1 MYPALITLAGISLVL
16 LLLLLKA
23 WHDLRAAKAAALS
36 QEKMLQT
43 LRDELATRDGAM
55 VNQTQEYAKL
65 DALILKLRQQ
75 LAQGDSDRSNLQK
88 RAETAEAS
96 TETLRQTLA
105 KFEKDSLQSKT
116 LSSTMSS
123 VAYDYVIVLDEES
136 KIIALNKSAEELFSG
151 KNPIGEK
158 LHDLVNAPDLE
169 DIVARAINEEEFLE
183 EQFVLDRR
191 NYRARTQVLRY
202 SDYHYFIG
210 IAMQDITQLVRLNRA
225 RRDMVANIS
234 HELRTPI
241 TKIRFTI
248 DSLFHDQ
255 NRPKRKASI
264 QSLRN
269 ISMEVG
275 ALENVVQELLDLSM
289 IESGQSIMK
298 LIDEPLVEIVVSGV
312 LRLEERLHE
321 KKLKVVRHVPEK
333 LRVLCDRDHIRR
345 VISNLVSN
353 AQKWSPPNDVI
364 TINAAQTGEEVTI
377 SVFDNGPGVP
387 DEQKERIFE
396 RFYQV
401 DTARSGKDGSGLGLA
416 LCKHI
421 VEAHGGRIW
430 AEGNSQG
437 GGGRFHFTLLNATAE
452 GEDSYMD
459 RGQHDVIMN
468 PAPYGQH
475 DNAHDE
481 IIFVDDDEAGLEAQ

>member
-1 MYPALITLAGISLVL
+1 MNAAIILLAGFCLAL
-16 LLLLLKA
+16 LLLIIHGFNK
-23 WHDLRAAKAAALS
+23 LRASKAAALS
-36 QEKMLQT
+36 QEKMIQT
-43 LRDELATRDGAM
+43 LRDELANRDGTA
-55 VNQTQEYAKL
+55 TALSQETTKL
-65 DALILKLRQQ
+65 DALVLKLRQQ
-75 LAQGDSDRSNLQK
+75 MAQSDSDRSNLQK
-88 RAETAEAS
+88 RAENSEATAEN
-96 TETLRQTLA
+96 LRQALA
-105 KFEKDSLQSKT
+105 KIEKDSQQNKMLV
-116 LSSTMSS
+116 STMSS
-123 VAYDYVIVLDEES
+123 VSYDYVIVLDEES
-136 KIIALNKSAEELFSG
+136 KIIALNKSAEELFG
-151 KNPIGEK
+151 DKQPIGQK
-158 LHDLVNAPDLE
+158 LHDLVHAPDLE
-169 DIVARAINEEEFLE
+169 DIVARAINEEDVLE
-183 EQFVLDRR
+183 EQFVMDKH
-191 NYRARTQVLRY
+191 NYRARTQVIRS
-202 SDYHYFIG
+202 SDYHYYIG
-210 IAMQDITQLVRLNRA
+210 IAMQDISHLVKLNRA

-298 LIDEPLVEIVVSGV
+298 LVDEPLAEIVVSGV
-312 LRLEERLHE
+312 MRLEERLRE
-321 KKLKVVRHVPEK
+321 KKLTVVRYIPDK

-345 VISNLVSN
+345 VVSNLVSN
-353 AQKWSPPNDVI
+353 ALKWSPPNDTI
-364 TINAAQTGEEVTI
+364 TISVTHTDEEVTV

-387 DEQKERIFE
+387 DEQRERIFE

-437 GGGRFHFTLLNATAE
+437 GGGRFHFTLMNATPESDQAYIDKGLHE
-452 GEDSYMD
+452 
-459 RGQHDVIMN
+459 VIMN
-468 PAPYGQH
+468 VAPLSA
-475 DNAHDE
+475 DPSHDE
-481 IIFVDDDEAGLEAQ
+481 ILFVDEDENILD

>member
-1 MYPALITLAGISLVL
+1 MNAAIILLAGLCLVL
-16 LLLLLKA
+16 LLIIMQLLNR
-23 WHDLRAAKAAALS
+23 LRAAKAAALS
-36 QEKMLQT
+36 QEKMIQT
-43 LRDELATRDGAM
+43 LRDELANRDGT
-55 VNQTQEYAKL
+55 NTSLSQETAKL

-75 LAQGDSDRSNLQK
+75 MAQSDSDRSNLQK
-88 RAETAEAS
+88 RAESSEAS
-96 TETLRQTLA
+96 VETLRQQLA
-105 KFEKDSLQSKT
+105 KIEKDSQQSKM
-116 LSSTMSS
+116 LFSTMSS

-136 KIIALNKSAEELFSG
+136 KIIALNKSAEELFHDRH
-151 KNPIGEK
+151 PIGEK

-169 DIVARAINEEEFLE
+169 DIVARAINEEDVLE
-183 EQFVLDRR
+183 EQFVMDKH
-191 NYRARTQVLRY
+191 NYRARTQVIRY

-210 IAMQDITQLVRLNRA
+210 IAMQDISHLVKLNRA

-289 IESGQSIMK
+289 IESGQAIIK
-298 LIDEPLVEIVVSGV
+298 LIDEPLAEIAISGV
-312 LRLEERLHE
+312 MRLEERLRE
-321 KKLKVVRHVPEK
+321 KKLTVVRHIPDK

-345 VISNLVSN
+345 VISNLISN
-353 AQKWSPPNDVI
+353 ALKWSPNNDTI
-364 TINAAQTGEEVTI
+364 TISATHNDEEVTI

-387 DEQKERIFE
+387 DDQRERIFE

-437 GGGRFHFTLLNATAE
+437 GGGRFHFTLLNATPESDQAFIDK
-452 GEDSYMD
+452 GLQDI
-459 RGQHDVIMN
+459 IMN
-468 PAPYGQH
+468 PASNQTEVS
-475 DNAHDE
+475 HDE
-481 IIFVDDDEAGLEAQ
+481 IIFVDDEEMLDS

>member
-1 MYPALITLAGISLVL
+1 MYPALILFFGLLIALLVL
-16 LLLLLKA
+16 LLQA
-23 WHDLRAAKAAALS
+23 WQRLRTAKAAALS
-36 QEKMLQT
+36 QEKMIQN
-43 LRDELATRDGAM
+43 LRDELATRDGSIT
-55 VNQTQEYAKL
+55 NLSQEAAKL
-65 DALILKLRQQ
+65 DGLILKLRQQ
-75 LAQGDSDRSNLQK
+75 LAQGDSDKSTLQK
-88 RAETAEAS
+88 RAETQEAAA
-96 TETLRQTLA
+96 ETLRQQLA
-105 KFEKDSLQSKT
+105 RIEKESLQSKM
-116 LSSTMSS
+116 LFSTMSN

-158 LHDLVNAPDLE
+158 LHDLVNVPDLE
-169 DIVARAINEEEFLE
+169 DIVARAINEEEILE
-183 EQFVLDRR
+183 EQFVMDRR
-191 NYRARTQVLRY
+191 NYRARTQVIRY

-298 LIDEPLVEIVVSGV
+298 LTDEALVDIAVSGV

-321 KKLKVVRHVPEK
+321 KKLKVVRHIPEK

-345 VISNLVSN
+345 VISNLISN

-364 TINAAQTGEEVTI
+364 TINAAQDGEEVII

-430 AEGNSQG
+430 AEGNNQG
-437 GGGRFHFTLLNATAE
+437 GGGRFHFTLLNATPESEE
-452 GEDSYMD
+452 GNMD
-459 RGQHDVIMN
+459 KGQHDVIMN
-468 PAPYGQH
+468 PSPPEIS
-475 DNAHDE
+475 HDE
-481 IIFVDDDEAGLEAQ
+481 IIFVDDDETMLDS